1 MSLVRANDIYESIVS
16 KEHCKGC
23 EFYGFEDVG
32 KVLIPFCLK
41 RYFGKKCVKAVAED
55 V

>member
-1 MSLVRANDIYESIVS
+1 MSLVRANEMYESIIS
-16 KEHCKGC
+16 KELCKGC

-41 RYFGKKCVKAVAED
+41 RYFGKKCVKEVAE
-55 V
+55 